1 VDVHELTAAYAL
13 DALDAQSRE
22 TYEAHLG
29 RCAECREELARLG
42 ETAAALAWGVVSPA
56 PPPALRARILAAAGA
71 ERENVVALPVRRPFA
86 FRALAAA
93 AAVAA
98 CAAVGLGVWAGT
110 LSHSL
115 DSERAARA
123 AEARAMEIY
132 ADPASTRVSVKGG
145 SGTLAVDAA
154 GNAVLVLR
162 RLPAAPNDKVYEAWV
177 IRPGGKPV
185 RAGLFHGGSA
195 ATTVPLMQPVP
206 PGSTVAA
213 TVEAAG
219 GVDVPTQTPFMTAQT

>member
-1 VDVHELTAAYAL
+1 MDVHELTAAYAL
-13 DALDAQSRE
+13 DALDAESRE
-22 TYEAHLG
+22 AYEAHLG
-29 RCAECREELARLG
+29 RCPDCREELARLG
-42 ETAAALAWGVVSPA
+42 ETAAALAWGVVSP
-56 PPPALRARILAAAGA
+56 PPPPELRARILAAAGA
-71 ERENVVALPVRRPFA
+71 SPENVVALPVRRPWV
-86 FRALAAA
+86 FRATAAA

-132 ADPASTRVSVKGG
+132 ADPASTRVSLKGG
-145 SGTLAVDAA
+145 RGTLAVDRA
-154 GNAVLVLR
+154 GNAVLVVR
-162 RLPAAPNDKVYEAWV
+162 RLPAAPADKVYEAWV

-185 RAGLFHGGSA
+185 RAGVFAGGGQ
-195 ATTVPLMQPVP
+195 TTVVPLEQAVP

-219 GVDVPTQTPFMTAQT
+219 GVDAPTQAPIMTART